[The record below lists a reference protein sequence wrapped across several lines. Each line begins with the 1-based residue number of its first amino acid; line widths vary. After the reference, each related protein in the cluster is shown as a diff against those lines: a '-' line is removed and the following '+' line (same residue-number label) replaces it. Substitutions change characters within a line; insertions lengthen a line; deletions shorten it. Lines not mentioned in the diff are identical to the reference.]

1 MLEGFPP
8 DRLAAVTKARKRAVC
23 SLTSIGSSQ
32 WVGPK
37 KTRRVAQHNR
47 FFALIGLCRS
57 RLARAIGEVRD
68 RGALRDE
75 FARLRN
81 TGRLDRVLDEVL
93 LDPAQL
99 SILIENNPGAAR
111 RMTAMLRHLRIEA
124 RPEGLNSADV
134 RSIQT
139 CLLCAARGK
148 CERSLNLEGSRDPSQ
163 DCPNSEAFR
172 DLV

>member
-1 MLEGFPP
+1 MLEGFSP

-37 KTRRVAQHNR
+37 KTRRVAQQNR

-57 RLARAIGEVRD
+57 RLAHAIGEVRD
-68 RGALRDE
+68 RGTLRDE

-99 SILIENNPGAAR
+99 SILIENNPGSAR
-111 RMTAMLRHLRIEA
+111 RMTGDAAPLTHRGEAGGAQQCGCTSHPDLLALRRTGEM
-124 RPEGLNSADV
+124 
-134 RSIQT
+134 
-139 CLLCAARGK
+139 
-148 CERSLNLEGSRDPSQ
+148 
-163 DCPNSEAFR
+163 
-172 DLV
+172 